1 MAFFVLVNTGHFVE
15 KWALLVGI
23 NNYQYD
29 VSPLG
34 YCVADVKAF
43 RPALVNVV
51 GFKPEKVILMTDIAV
66 CEILQS

>member
-34 YCVADVKAF
+34 YYVADVKAF
-43 RPALVNVV
+43 RQALVNVV
-51 GFKPEKVILMTDIAV
+51 GFKIKIVNSDIDVAV

>member
-23 NNYQYD
+23 NNDQYD

-43 RPALVNVV
+43 RQALVNVLALNL
-51 GFKPEKVILMTDIAV
+51 KRL
-66 CEILQS
+66 S

>member
-29 VSPLG
+29 VS

-43 RPALVNVV
+43 RQALVNVV